1 MEIDIPVRAELLKG
15 KTTVVFEDVL
25 REGKEP
31 IVHHDLGDKDQTV
44 YSPDAKTTATDGKD
58 GDKAVLGGR
67 VHIND
72 TVEYHSLKPGETYTL
87 VGTMM
92 DKQTG
97 KKVDCMGA
105 KPVTFKAD
113 KSGNGKVNMAF
124 YGNCSVAANSKW
136 VVFEDIYTGNS
147 DKGTHVVEHHDLD
160 DIDQTVTVIKSG
172 GAGLAVTGST
182 GLIALGASLMLVGAG
197 FMVALY
203 RRKMVMN

>member
-1 MEIDIPVRAELLKG
+1 M
-15 KTTVVFEDVL
+15 
-25 REGKEP
+25 
-31 IVHHDLGDKDQTV
+31 
-44 YSPDAKTTATDGKD
+44 YSPDAKTTATDGRD
-58 GDKAVLGGR
+58 GDKTVNDGR

-92 DKQTG
+92 DKATG
-97 KKVDCMGA
+97 KKVDCMKGN
-105 KPVTFKAD
+105 PVTFKAD

-136 VVFEDIYTGNS
+136 VVFEDIYTGKTP
-147 DKGTHVVEHHDLD
+147 KGTHVVEHHDIN

-182 GLIALGASLMLVGAG
+182 GLIALGVSLMLVAAGGA
-197 FMVALY
+197 VALY
-203 RRKMVMN
+203 RRKMAM

>member
-1 MEIDIPVRAELLKG
+1 
-15 KTTVVFEDVL
+15 
-25 REGKEP
+25 
-31 IVHHDLGDKDQTV
+31 
-44 YSPDAKTTATDGKD
+44 
-58 GDKAVLGGR
+58 
-67 VHIND
+67 
-72 TVEYHSLKPGETYTL
+72 
-87 VGTMM
+87 MM
-92 DKQTG
+92 DKATG

-113 KSGNGKVNMAF
+113 KSGGGKVNMAF

-136 VVFEDIYTGNS
+136 VVFEDIYTGKTP
-147 DKGTHVVEHHDLD
+147 KGTHVVEHHDID
-160 DIDQTVTVIKSG
+160 DVDQTVTVIKSG